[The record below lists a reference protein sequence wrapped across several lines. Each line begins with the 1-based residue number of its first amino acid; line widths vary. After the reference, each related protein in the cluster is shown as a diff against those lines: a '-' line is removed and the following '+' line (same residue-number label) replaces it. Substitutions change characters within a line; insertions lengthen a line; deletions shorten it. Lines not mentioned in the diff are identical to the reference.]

1 MNVINALSRIG
12 DGKEFNEKI
21 YKKAYRNIDKF
32 NTGLVSK
39 KQALAINQEYFK
51 INSKLKEKR
60 INTIYTSGTNSKVQ
74 SGVSSLKL

>member
-39 KQALAINQEYFK
+39 KQALAINQEYFNK
-51 INSKLKEKR
+51 FEAQGKKNQHY
-60 INTIYTSGTNSKVQ
+60 IYFWDQ
-74 SGVSSLKL
+74 F